1 MEEYKEEEVD
11 KVCMMTRSGLSGRM
25 FFPVPAHKD
34 KGAVKRLCVCI
45 YAPPYCR
52 WHSAMLRSV
61 HPSVYL
67 FHGHI

>member
-34 KGAVKRLCVCI
+34 KGAVKRLCVC
-45 YAPPYCR
+45 
-52 WHSAMLRSV
+52 
-61 HPSVYL
+61 VYMCVYISWTSQQFRL
-67 FHGHI
+67 F